1 MVTYIEEMAV
11 KQFRW
16 LYSRTFKDGR
26 ALCQVL
32 PGAMAMQLA
41 AHGGLRIKGIL
52 GALLTNASLALPSFF
67 LMLLL
72 SVLYARSYN
81 LQLVLALF
89 SGLQVRLLR

>member
-1 MVTYIEEMAV
+1 MVTYIEEMAA

-16 LYSRTFKDGR
+16 LDSRTFKDGR

-32 PGAMAMQLA
+32 PSAMAMQRA
-41 AHGGLRIKGIL
+41 AHAGLRIKGIL
-52 GALLTNASLALPSFF
+52 GALLTNASFALPSFF

-72 SVLYARSYN
+72 SILYARFYN